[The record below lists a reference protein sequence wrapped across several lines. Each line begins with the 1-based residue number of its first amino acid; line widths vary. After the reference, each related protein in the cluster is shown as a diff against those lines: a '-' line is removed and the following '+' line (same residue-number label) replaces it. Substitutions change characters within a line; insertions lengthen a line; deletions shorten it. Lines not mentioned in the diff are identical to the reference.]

1 MNNIRLF
8 QDKKIH
14 FAWNEEEQQWHFSIV
29 DVAEALTHSVNEP
42 RYTLYL
48 GSNDSRGW

>member
-29 DVAEALTHSVNEP
+29 DVAEALTHSVNP
-42 RYTLYL
+42 KQYIRRLC
-48 GSNDSRGW
+48 SRDEVYH